1 MSYDFWIILTGAL
14 VASSCAL
21 LGCFLILRKMA
32 MIGDAISHA
41 VLPGI
46 VIAFLVSGSRASVPM
61 LIGAAVIG
69 VITTF
74 LIELVSKK
82 AKMQND
88 AAIGLVF
95 TFLFA
100 VGIILLTVFADKMD
114 LDADCVLH
122 GEILFVPLDL
132 FSTGTFIDFF
142 PRKVLILC
150 CVFWVVILALL
161 FGYKGFVI
169 TTFDPFYAVSVG
181 ISAAIWHYVL
191 MTLVSIVTVVSFE
204 SVGAILVVAFLV
216 VPAATAYL
224 MTDNLK
230 YMLLISVGVGVL
242 SSILG
247 YVIATALDSSIPGA
261 MTVALGGIFLIVFLA
276 APKYGVFGKRFFMKK
291 KSDEKLKNANV

>member
-1 MSYDFWIILTGAL
+1 MSFDFWILLTGAL

-46 VIAFLVSGSRASVPM
+46 VIAFLISGSRSSIPM
-61 LIGAAVIG
+61 LIGAALIG
-69 VITTF
+69 VFTTF
-74 LIELVSKK
+74 LIEFISKK

-122 GEILFVPLDL
+122 GEILFVPLDVL
-132 FSTGTFIDFF
+132 STGTFLDFI
-142 PRKVLILC
+142 PRKVWILIL
-150 CVFWVVILALL
+150 VFMLVVVSLIV
-161 FGYKGFVI
+161 GYKGFVI

-181 ISAAIWHYVL
+181 ISAAVWHYFL

-224 MTDNLK
+224 LTDSLIK
-230 YMLLISVGVGVL
+230 MLFISVLIGVL
-242 SSILG
+242 SAILG
-247 YVIATALDSSIPGA
+247 YVLASYLDSSIPGA
-261 MTVALGGIFLIVFLA
+261 MTTALGGLFMLAFLF
-276 APKYGVFGKRFFMKK
+276 APHYGILLKGKT
-291 KSDEKLKNANV
+291 KLPFSK

>member
-1 MSYDFWIILTGAL
+1 MSFDFWIILTGAL
-14 VASSCAL
+14 VAGSCAM

-46 VIAFLVSGSRASVPM
+46 VIAFLVSGSRSSLPM
-61 LIGAAVIG
+61 LIGASLVG
-69 VITTF
+69 VLTTF
-74 LIELVSKK
+74 LIEFISKK
-82 AKMQND
+82 ARMQND

-122 GEILFVPLDL
+122 GEILFVPLDV
-132 FSTGTFIDFF
+132 FSTGMLIDLI
-142 PRKVLILC
+142 PRKVLILLI
-150 CVFWVVILALL
+150 VFIAVATSL
-161 FGYKGFVI
+161 FVGYKGFLI

-181 ISAAIWHYVL
+181 ISAVTWHYVL

-224 MTDNLK
+224 LTDKLVK
-230 YMLLISVGVGVL
+230 MIIIAVGIGVA
-242 SSILG
+242 SSIIG
-247 YVIATALDSSIPGA
+247 YLLATLLDSSIPGA
-261 MTVALGGIFLIVFLA
+261 MTTALGALFLIAFLF
-276 APKYGVFGKRFFMKK
+276 APNYGVFGKRFFAPKK
-291 KSDEKLKNANV
+291 T

>member
-1 MSYDFWIILTGAL
+1 MSFDFWIILTGSL

-46 VIAFLVSGSRASVPM
+46 VIAFLISGSRASVPM
-61 LIGAAVIG
+61 LIGAALVG
-69 VITTF
+69 VLTTF
-74 LIELVSKK
+74 LIEFISKK

-122 GEILFVPLDL
+122 GEILFVPLDML
-132 FSTGTFIDFF
+132 STGTFLDVV
-142 PRKVLILC
+142 PRNVWILFV
-150 CVFWVVILALL
+150 VFIIVIIALAI
-161 FGYKGFVI
+161 GYKGFLI

-191 MTLVSIVTVVSFE
+191 MTLVSVVTVVSFE

-224 MTDNLK
+224 LTDNLK
-230 YMLLISVGVGVL
+230 HMLLISVGVGIL
-242 SSILG
+242 SSISG
-247 YVIATALDSSIPGA
+247 YALATVLDSSIPGA
-261 MTVALGGIFLIVFLA
+261 MTVALGVIFLVVFIL
-276 APKYGVFGKRFFMKK
+276 APKYGVLGRRIFRLKK
-291 KSDEKLKNANV
+291 V